1 MGPASNTVERESKLD
16 AAPDFRMPD
25 LDDLVQ
31 EARPRPDQDLWA
43 TYFDSDDLRLWARGI
58 TFRHRRGEDSDAPSG
73 IWTLKLPEGTAGEIL
88 ERAELTWPGRLP
100 DVPVEAHELLRGLLR
115 HRTLSPVA
123 ELETHR
129 QRLLLR
135 RKDGTVL
142 GELDDDRV
150 TVHGGP
156 RDGLQFRQIE
166 VELDSSDDYLLDRV
180 LKRLRS
186 AGALR
191 GRAGP
196 KLARALGDSQKHS
209 ASAHRYRLTR
219 DSLLAEVVG
228 FSLQRALATILDRDV
243 RLRLRPQDLS
253 VEDVHKTRVA
263 TRRLRSDLKTLR
275 AMLDPVWTRH
285 VRGDLKW
292 LGSVL
297 GEVRDLDVLQK
308 YLEASR
314 RSGLADAEGTAV
326 LLSRLG
332 RQREAASQ
340 ALVQALAS
348 DRYLTLLD
356 KLDAA
361 TTNPPF
367 LAHAKARGRRID
379 PDRPA
384 ARYLPVLV
392 RKEWK
397 KLQASIRRSD
407 ADPTDHNLH
416 RVRIRAKQIRYAA
429 ELAEPVVGR
438 HARRT
443 ANTAKR
449 VQTLIGGHQDAVVAD
464 DWLRAQLDGGTALAH
479 FASGQ
484 LSVDQARRK
493 RRARR
498 QWPRARKE
506 LRQPKV
512 RTWIRS

>member
-1 MGPASNTVERESKLD
+1 VGPASNTVERESKLD

-31 EARPRPDQDLWA
+31 EALPRPDQDLWA

-73 IWTLKLPEGTAGEIL
+73 IWTLKLPEGTADEIL

-100 DVPVEAHELLRGLLR
+100 DVPVEALELLRGLLR

-129 QRLLLR
+129 HRLMLR
-135 RKDGTVL
+135 RKDRTVM

-156 RDGLQFRQIE
+156 HDGLQFRQIE
-166 VELDSSDDYLLDRV
+166 VEMDSSDDRLLDRV
-180 LKRLRS
+180 LERLRS

-196 KLARALGDSQKHS
+196 KLARALGDAQRHA
-209 ASAHRYRLTR
+209 ASADRYRLTR
-219 DSLLAEVVG
+219 NSALAEVVG

-243 RLRLRPQDLS
+243 QLRLRPQDPS
-253 VEDVHKTRVA
+253 VEDIHKTRVA

-275 AMLDPVWTRH
+275 AVLDPVWTRH

-308 YLEASR
+308 YLETSR
-314 RSGLADAEGTAV
+314 RSGLADTEGTTV

-332 RQREAASQ
+332 GQRETAGRALAQ
-340 ALVQALAS
+340 ALTS
-348 DRYLTLLD
+348 ERYLMLLD

-361 TTNPPF
+361 AINPPV
-367 LAHAKARGRRID
+367 LGHGTAGGRRID
-379 PDRPA
+379 PAGPA
-384 ARYLPVLV
+384 AHDLPRLV

-416 RVRIRAKQIRYAA
+416 RVRIRAKQIRYAS

-438 HARRT
+438 YARRT
-443 ANTAKR
+443 AKMAKG
-449 VQTLIGGHQDAVVAD
+449 VQNLIGEHQDAVVAD
-464 DWLRAQLDGGTALAH
+464 DWLRAQLDGGTARAH

-484 LSVDQARRK
+484 LSADQAHRK

-498 QWPRARKE
+498 QWPKARKQLQKPE
-506 LRQPKV
+506 V
-512 RTWIRS
+512 RRWIRL